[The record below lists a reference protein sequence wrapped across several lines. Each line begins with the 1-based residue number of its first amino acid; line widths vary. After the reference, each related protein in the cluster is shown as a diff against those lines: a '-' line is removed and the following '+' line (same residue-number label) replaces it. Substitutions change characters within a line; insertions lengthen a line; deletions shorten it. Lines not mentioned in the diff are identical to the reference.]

1 MQRGEHLGCERTGRD
16 AHRSLAL
23 VLRQDDLNHPNVEG
37 ESMRVIPDFQKQPSN
52 YIHVLRERA
61 LAQGQ
66 RPAYTFLREADQ
78 PPCVLTYQELDERA
92 RTLATLLAERFA
104 PGDRALL
111 LFPHGPD
118 YIIAF
123 FGCLY
128 ANLIAVPVYPP
139 RLSKQNRGLARLT
152 AIVSDAQARV
162 ALTVSEV
169 RAKTRARLTPASP
182 LSGLSWIAI
191 DEVRKESSAE
201 WREPQID
208 RDSVAFVQYTSG
220 TTGKPKGV
228 MVSHANLLHNQS
240 LLKDAFHHDRD
251 TVIAG
256 WLPMFHDM
264 GLVGNVL
271 HPIYL
276 GAEAVLMSPMAF
288 LQKPLRWLQAI
299 SDYGASTSGGPNFAY
314 DLCVQKIGEAERENL
329 DLSRWRVAFNGAEP
343 VRSGTIEGFSAAFAG
358 CGFRKA
364 AFYPCYGLAEAC
376 LIVSG
381 ADALAAP
388 VVRNFDAA
396 QLAQSVAPVASSA
409 DARPR
414 TLVSCGRVLGNQRVE
429 IVHPETRQPCAP
441 GQVGEIWIA
450 GPSVARGYWNN
461 PLASGETFSAT
472 IEQQENSARFL
483 RTGDLGLMLD
493 GELFVAGRLKD
504 LIIIR
509 GRNFYPQD
517 IELVVQQ
524 SIPGGL
530 PNACAAFAIEKH
542 GEEQL
547 VVVQELLR
555 TTRAEQCQEII
566 TAIRRAVIDEFGV
579 SIRVVVLIRQGSL
592 PRTSS
597 GKIQRHLCRQQYL
610 QHELPVIEMSLQQI
624 HQELSGDDFG
634 AFDREEF
641 LQQSEAQQ
649 RRALLQRL
657 LIQSAA
663 LLGVEP
669 EDLNEKQS
677 FSSIGLDS
685 LQLLEMQARCEAE
698 LPVRMSL
705 TDLFAG
711 ASFEQVAESL
721 AAQLRG
727 RAQLADT
734 PPRQDSP
741 RKQAQPVSIGQRA
754 LLYLHLLES
763 KSSAYNISR
772 ALRVQGDIDAT
783 ALASAIHKLA
793 QRHTILGAR
802 YTLEQ
807 GQFSNTADPH
817 SIEFKLVN
825 TAGWQEEEIRRY
837 LDEEANRAFDL
848 LQGPVLR
855 VHLLQGQTG
864 ENYLL
869 VTIHHVVADLWSMG
883 IFFRELVHLYEAELA
898 TATAQ
903 LAPLASEYSDYI
915 AWQKDLLQGETGARL
930 KLFWQ
935 QQLTGEL
942 PGLNLP
948 TDRPRPPAQT
958 FAGATYDFKLNAD
971 LMSGLRLLCQ
981 QRGATLFMGLL
992 AVYSVLL
999 HRCTGQEDLII
1010 GIPSA
1015 GRRRLDFSGLIGYF
1029 VNPLPLRLRVKDA
1042 ENLTSVLAHVRQQTL
1057 TALAHGDYPLGSMIE
1072 GAELRR
1078 DLNRAPLF
1086 QTMFVM
1092 QDTSLVGADA
1102 AHLVLGQDGGEFKF
1116 GPHDASSVAVQRRG
1130 AQVDLLLMAA
1140 EAGDELHC
1148 SFEYNSDLFERA
1160 TIERLVK
1167 HWQSLLSELLSKPE
1181 SPVDTLSLMSG
1192 AERRQILVE
1201 WNRRETDYPANLLLH
1216 QLIEAQAQKTPDAVA
1231 VCFGSAQMTYSE
1243 MESAA
1248 NSLAHLLRQ
1257 RGVTQDSVV
1266 GLALER
1272 CPEMMVA
1279 VLGILKAGAAYLPLD
1294 QQHPAERLAFML
1306 ADAGCA
1312 AVIIKAAQAPPVLR
1326 EHPQLIDLDEV
1337 WAQLVN
1343 EPPAA
1348 PPVTACQA
1356 QNLANVLY
1364 TSGSTGQ
1371 PKGVMSTHS
1380 GICNRLLWMQDAYGL
1395 TPQDRVLHKTPLTF
1409 DVSGWELFWPLINGA
1424 CLVIAPPGAQHDA
1437 SRLAD
1442 IIREEQVTVVH
1453 FVPSMLRA
1461 FLRSGQPEAL
1471 PLRLVVCSGEE
1482 LTPQLVRQCER
1493 ALPASV
1499 QNLYGPTEASID
1511 VTFWDCGT
1519 ARERELVPIGFP
1531 IANTQI
1537 FILDKH
1543 MEPAAIGVAG
1553 ELYIAG
1559 RGLARGYL
1567 NRPSLTAERFLP
1579 NPFSQQPGERIF
1591 RTGDLARY
1599 SPDGAIEFLGRLDY
1613 QVKIRGQRIELGE
1626 IEAILSQHPAL
1637 KEVAVVAQT
1646 HGSEKHLVA
1655 FMVAEEAAP
1664 RANISELRH
1673 FLQQRLP
1680 GYMVPALYVFLA
1692 QLPLNASG
1700 KLDRKR
1706 LAEWQT
1712 QTGVDWA
1719 RDSRYVPPDTA
1730 EQELLVAIWEQVLQ
1744 QQSIGIDDNYFQLGG
1759 DSIRSIEIISL
1770 CHEAG
1775 LELKLEDLLQHQTVR
1790 ELSAL
1795 TERAETTVRV
1805 QRELTSFE
1813 MVSAADRALLPPE
1826 VKDAYPMSFLQQGLV
1841 FHSQYGADY
1850 EIYVTSL
1857 HLHARWDELRMQ
1869 SALSRMAERHEILR
1883 TSFDLKSFSEPLQL
1897 VHPEAS
1903 IPLVVEDLRNLSAAE
1918 QSTYL
1923 EHWIEEEKGR
1933 RLVWEQP
1940 PLVRVTVHRRTDE
1953 SFQLTLSEPLFDGW
1967 SVTSFFTEL
1976 LSVYGQLEL
1985 TPELPPTLPL
1995 ASSCR
2000 DFIALER
2007 EALASKECQNYWEST
2022 LHDWTTTR
2030 LPRCW
2035 QSSPE
2040 TSARGIRRYQVKVQT
2055 EVFQGLREVA
2065 RQAHAPL
2072 KSVLLAAHVKVM
2084 SLLAGQTEV
2093 LTGLIANG
2101 RPEQRDGEQVLGT
2114 HLNAIPFRLD
2124 LVDDTWLALVR
2135 QALAME
2141 RETLPYRRYPIA
2153 ELQRRHHRQMFFE
2166 SVFNFTNFR
2175 LYRRVEELTGLKIL
2189 DGYASEQTYYPL
2201 TTQFNV
2207 DHEQAELVLA
2217 LDYMASEFPAQQ
2229 IETCAGYFIA
2239 ALQAI
2244 ATQPTARHRETVLL
2258 SAAER
2263 EQLVHSW
2270 NETAQA
2276 FEAGANIVARI
2287 ERHAKE
2293 SPEAVAVCCAGQQ
2306 LTYRELNSRA
2316 NQLAH
2321 LLCRSG
2327 GGPERLVC
2335 VLLERS
2341 VDAIVGLLAV
2351 LKTGGAYVPLDPAT
2365 PPQRLAVMIEDAQA
2379 PVVITQQS
2387 LREHLPPQA
2396 QVVLLDRD
2404 RAQLTLESEA
2414 NLSCDIAP
2422 EQLAYVIYTSGS
2434 TGKPKA
2440 VGISHKGLLNL
2451 VNWHLHI
2458 YRLSSNDRT
2467 TYLAGAGFDAS
2478 VWEIWPTL
2486 AAGASLHL
2494 PDEMTRLAPVELQ
2507 RWLLNEKITVS
2518 FIPTPLAEALLELDW
2533 PTGAGSLKFMLTGG
2547 DKLHSY
2553 LQEPLNFKLINHY
2566 GPTEN
2571 TVVATVCEVGLA
2583 PFAEAVPPIGRP
2595 IANTQVYLLD
2605 ALGQPVP
2612 VGVPGEIY
2620 LGGDSLARGYWQ
2632 QPDMTADRFVP
2643 HPFSTT
2649 GGARLYRTGDLA
2661 CYRPDGQ
2668 IEFLGR
2674 CDQQVKVRGN
2684 RVELSEVEAHLR
2696 AHALVKEAVVLTG
2709 QTPIGETFLK
2719 AYLIPEPEAPLVHG
2733 ELRDFLQQ
2741 RLPAYM
2747 IPTTFMLLD
2756 HLPLTPSGKID
2767 RQALL
2772 LRSEGALAR
2781 QRKYVAPRDEVEARI
2796 AEVWSSVLKQETV
2809 GIDDDFFELGGHS
2822 LLATQI
2828 ISRLRVAFGMDF
2840 PLSLI
2845 FDHPTVGRMAA
2856 SVRELHLLKLEDD
2869 ELSALLR
2876 QLEGLSDEEVKMKLL
2891 S

>member
-1 MQRGEHLGCERTGRD
+1 
-16 AHRSLAL
+16 
-23 VLRQDDLNHPNVEG
+23 
-37 ESMRVIPDFQKQPSN
+37 MRVASDFQKQPSD
-52 YIHVLRERA
+52 YIQALREKS

-78 PPCVLTYQELDERA
+78 PPFVLTYQELDERA

-128 ANLIAVPVYPP
+128 ANLIAIPVYPP
-139 RLSKQNRGLARLT
+139 HLSKQNRGLARLT
-152 AIVSDAQARV
+152 AIVSDAQATV

-169 RAKTRARLTPASP
+169 WAKTRARLTPASP

-191 DEVRKESSAE
+191 DEVREESPAE
-201 WREPQID
+201 WREPQIS

-220 TTGKPKGV
+220 TTGKPNGV

-240 LLKDAFHHDRD
+240 LLKDAFHHDKD
-251 TVIAG
+251 TVIVG

-276 GAEAVLMSPMAF
+276 GAQAILMSPMAF

-314 DLCVQKIGEAERENL
+314 DLCVQKIDKAERESL

-343 VRSGTIEGFSAAFAG
+343 VRASTIERFSAAFAG
-358 CGFRKA
+358 CGFRKE

-381 ADALAAP
+381 DDALAAP
-388 VVRNFDAA
+388 VVKNFDEA
-396 QLAQSVAPVASSA
+396 QLAQSVALTASSA
-409 DARPR
+409 DAKPHA
-414 TLVSCGRVLGNQRVE
+414 LVSCGRVLGNQRVE
-429 IVHPETRQPCAP
+429 IVHPETRQLCAP
-441 GQVGEIWIA
+441 GLVGEIWIA
-450 GPSVARGYWNN
+450 GPSVAKGYWNN
-461 PLASGETFSAT
+461 PTTSGETFSAV
-472 IEQQENSARFL
+472 IEKQESSSRFL
-483 RTGDLGLMLD
+483 RTGDLGFMLD

-517 IELVVQQ
+517 IELVVEQ
-524 SIPGGL
+524 SAPGGL

-555 TTRAEQCQEII
+555 TTRAGQCQAII
-566 TAIRRAVIDEFGV
+566 TAIRRAVMDELGL
-579 SIRVVVLIRQGSL
+579 SIRAVVLIRQGSL

-610 QHELPVIEMSLQQI
+610 HNELPVIEMSLLQA
-624 HQELSGDDFG
+624 HQELSGDDCG
-634 AFDREEF
+634 PLDREEF
-641 LQQSEAQQ
+641 IRQSEAHQ
-649 RRALLQRL
+649 RRALLRRL
-657 LIQSAA
+657 LTQSAA

-669 EDLNEKQS
+669 DDLNEKQS

-685 LQLLEMQARCEAE
+685 LQLIELQARCEAE
-698 LPVRMSL
+698 LSVKISL
-705 TDLFAG
+705 TDLLAG

-727 RAQLADT
+727 RAQSSDM
-734 PPRQDSP
+734 PPRQDSDS
-741 RKQAQPVSIGQRA
+741 KQAQPVSIGQRA

-763 KSSAYNISR
+763 KNSAYNISR

-783 ALASAIHKLA
+783 ALASALHKLA
-793 QRHTILGAR
+793 QRHTALGSVFS
-802 YTLEQ
+802 LEQ
-807 GQFSNTADPH
+807 GQFSNIADH
-817 SIEFKLVN
+817 QTTEFKLVN
-825 TAGWQEEEIRRY
+825 TAGWQKEEIRRY

-848 LQGPVLR
+848 LQGPMLR
-855 VHLLQGQTG
+855 VHLLQGETG

-883 IFFRELVHLYEAELA
+883 IFFRELVHLYGAELA
-898 TATAQ
+898 AAPSQ

-930 KLFWQ
+930 KRFWR

-948 TDRPRPPAQT
+948 TDRPRPQAQT

-971 LMSGLRLLCQ
+971 PMSGLRQLCQ

-999 HRCTGQEDLII
+999 QRYAGQEDLII
-1010 GIPSA
+1010 GVPSA
-1015 GRRRLDFSGLIGYF
+1015 GRSRLDFSGLIGYF
-1029 VNPLPLRLRVKDA
+1029 VNPLPLRLAVTGA
-1042 ENLTSVLAHVRQQTL
+1042 ESFTSLLAHVRQQTL
-1057 TALAHGDYPLGSMIE
+1057 TALAHGDYPFGSMAE

-1092 QDTSLVGADA
+1092 QDASLVGADA
-1102 AHLVLGQDGGEFKF
+1102 AHLVLGQDGGAFKF
-1116 GPHDASSVAVQRRG
+1116 GPHDASSVAVKRRG
-1130 AQVDLLLMAA
+1130 AQVDLMLMAA

-1160 TIERLVK
+1160 TIERLVS
-1167 HWQSLLSELLSKPE
+1167 HWQNLVGELLSKPE
-1181 SPVDTLSLMSG
+1181 SPVDTLSLMSV
-1192 AERRQILVE
+1192 AERRQMLVE
-1201 WNRRETDYPANLLLH
+1201 WNRQETDYPAHLLLH

-1231 VCFGSAQMTYSE
+1231 VRCGSAQLTYSE
-1243 MESAA
+1243 MDRAA

-1272 CPEMMVA
+1272 CLEMMVA

-1312 AVIIKAAQAPPVLR
+1312 AVVTKASQAPPVLR
-1326 EHPQLIDLDEV
+1326 EHPQVVDLDEV
-1337 WAQLVN
+1337 WTQLIN
-1343 EPPAA
+1343 EPVAA
-1348 PPVTACQA
+1348 PAVTACQA

-1395 TPQDRVLHKTPLTF
+1395 TLQDRVLHKTPLTF
-1409 DVSGWELFWPLINGA
+1409 DVSGWELFWPLISGA

-1437 SRLAD
+1437 LRLAD
-1442 IIREEQVTVVH
+1442 IIREEKVTVVH

-1461 FLRSGQPEAL
+1461 FLRSGKPEAL

-1493 ALPASV
+1493 VLPASL

-1519 ARERELVPIGFP
+1519 ERERELVPIGLP
-1531 IANTQI
+1531 IANTHI

-1613 QVKIRGQRIELGE
+1613 QVKLRGQRIELGE
-1626 IEAILSQHPAL
+1626 IEAALSQHPSL
-1637 KEVAVVAQT
+1637 KEVSVVAQT
-1646 HGSEKHLVA
+1646 HDGGEKNLVA
-1655 FMVAEEAAP
+1655 FVVAEEAPPPA
-1664 RANISELRH
+1664 ISELRH

-1712 QTGVDWA
+1712 GVDSA
-1719 RDSRYVPPDTA
+1719 RDSQYDPPDTP
-1730 EQELLVAIWEQVLQ
+1730 EQELLVAIWEQVLKQ
-1744 QQSIGIDDNYFQLGG
+1744 ERIGIDDNYFQLGG
-1759 DSIRSIEIISL
+1759 DSLRSIEIISL
-1770 CHEAG
+1770 CLEAG

-1795 TERAETTVRV
+1795 TEHAETTVRP
-1805 QRELTSFE
+1805 QREFAPFE
-1813 MVSAADRALLPPE
+1813 MISAADRALLPSE
-1826 VKDAYPMSFLQQGLV
+1826 VIDSYPMSFLQQGLV

-1857 HLHARWDELRMQ
+1857 HLRARWDELRMQ
-1869 SALSRMAERHEILR
+1869 AALSRMAERHEILR

-1897 VHPEAS
+1897 VHTETL
-1903 IPLVVEDLRNLSAAE
+1903 IPLVVEDLRALSIEA
-1918 QSTYL
+1918 QSAHL
-1923 EHWIEEEKGR
+1923 EHWFEEEKGR
-1933 RLVWEQP
+1933 RFVWEQP
-1940 PLVRVTVHRRTDE
+1940 PLVRLMVHRRTDE

-1967 SVTSFFTEL
+1967 SVTSFLTEL
-1976 LSVYGQLEL
+1976 LNVYGQLEL
-1985 TPELPPTLPL
+1985 TPELPPILPL

-2007 EALASKECQNYWEST
+2007 EAIASKECQNYWEST
-2022 LHDWTTTR
+2022 LHDWTAAG
-2030 LPRCW
+2030 LPRWW
-2035 QSSPE
+2035 QNSHE
-2040 TSARGIRRYQVKVQT
+2040 TSARRIRRYQVKVQA

-2072 KSVLLAAHVKVM
+2072 KSVLLAAHMKVM

-2114 HLNAIPFRLD
+2114 HLNAIPLRMD

-2153 ELQRRHHRQMFFE
+2153 ELQNRHHRQMFFE

-2175 LYRRVEELTGLKIL
+2175 LYRRVGELTGLKIL

-2244 ATQPTARHRETVLL
+2244 ATQPTARHYETVLL

-2263 EQLVHSW
+2263 EQLVRGW

-2276 FEAGANIVARI
+2276 FEAEANIVARI

-2293 SPEAVAVCCAGQQ
+2293 SPEAVAVSCAGQQ
-2306 LTYRELNSRA
+2306 LTYRDLNSRA

-2321 LLCRSG
+2321 LLRRWG
-2327 GGPERLVC
+2327 VGPERLVC

-2341 VDAIVGLLAV
+2341 VDSIIGLLAV

-2365 PPQRLAVMIEDAQA
+2365 PPQRLAVMTEDAQA
-2379 PVVITQQS
+2379 QVVITQQS

-2396 QVVLLDRD
+2396 QFVLLDSD
-2404 RAQLTLESEA
+2404 REQLALENEA
-2414 NLSCDIAP
+2414 NLSCEIVP

-2451 VNWHLHI
+2451 INWHLHV
-2458 YRLSSNDRT
+2458 YRPDSNDRT
-2467 TYLAGAGFDAS
+2467 THLAGAGFDAS

-2494 PDEMTRLAPVELQ
+2494 PDEMTRLSPVELQ
-2507 RWLLNEKITVS
+2507 RWLLDEEITIS

-2533 PTGAGSLKFMLTGG
+2533 PTGSGALKFMLTGG

-2553 LQEPLNFKLINHY
+2553 LQRPLNFKLINHY

-2571 TVVATVCEVGLA
+2571 SVVATACEVGLA

-2605 ALGQPVP
+2605 ALGQPIP

-2632 QPDMTADRFVP
+2632 QPDMTAERFVP

-2709 QTPIGETFLK
+2709 KTPSGETFLK
-2719 AYLIPEPEAPLVHG
+2719 AYLIPEPDAPLAHR

-2747 IPTTFMLLD
+2747 IPTVFMLLD

-2767 RQALL
+2767 RHALL
-2772 LRSEGALAR
+2772 LRSEGTLAQ

-2828 ISRLRVAFGMDF
+2828 ISRLRMVFGMDF

-2845 FDHPTVGRMAA
+2845 FDNPTVGRMAA
-2856 SVRELHLLKLEDD
+2856 SVRELQLLKLEDD